1 MLIARK
7 NINVRKMCSTLL
19 PLCTLIYCYLIFS
32 YSNATTYESRATK
45 QHKLFLLSLP
55 YSVLFLCMI
64 ETILLMKQF
73 ISARDQIESALGQQQ
88 AQVQQQQLIQLQQ
101 SQFTTNQGQ
110 VIFDSDESRRRR
122 EVLARRPSYRKILN
136 ELSAADVSSIAA
148 SFNPDGLIKAEP
160 NNNHNHNNQDHQQQ
174 QNQAIVATSPYV
186 KLLNTGGTIQLAPA
200 GSNGQDGMGLPTLTM
215 TNSSNISGGGTIQY
229 VQSSGQDGP
238 FLFPGELSPSS
249 DPEHHC
255 FIFSIE
261 LF

>member
-1 MLIARK
+1 
-7 NINVRKMCSTLL
+7 
-19 PLCTLIYCYLIFS
+19 
-32 YSNATTYESRATK
+32 
-45 QHKLFLLSLP
+45 
-55 YSVLFLCMI
+55 
-64 ETILLMKQF
+64 MKQF
-73 ISARDQIESALGQQQ
+73 ISARDQIEAALGQQQ

-101 SQFTTNQGQ
+101 QQFSTNPGH

-148 SFNPDGLIKAEP
+148 SFQHDGLIKTEP
-160 NNNHNHNNQDHQQQ
+160 NNNNHNHNNNQDHQQQ

-200 GSNGQDGMGLPTLTM
+200 GSNGQDGGMGLSTLTM

-238 FLFPGELSPSS
+238 FLFPGKLSIRTIVLYFFNSV
-249 DPEHHC
+249 
-255 FIFSIE
+255 E